1 MTTITRNDFLRS
13 GTARKVAPLLKEVCM
28 PKIHVM
34 SVIGSA
40 VPAPLRADGLLAC
53 WYVVSDGVALSGPF
67 TSRAAAQIKATS
79 DTDRTA
85 PHSTRH

>member
-1 MTTITRNDFLRS
+1 
-13 GTARKVAPLLKEVCM
+13 M

-79 DTDRTA
+79 ETDRTT

>member
-1 MTTITRNDFLRS
+1 MTTIKRNDFLRS
-13 GTARKVAPLLKEVCM
+13 GPARKVAQLLKEVCL

-53 WYVVSDGVALSGPF
+53 WYVVSDGVAVSGPF

-79 DTDRTA
+79 ETDKTEQ
-85 PHSTRH
+85 HSTRH